1 MKILTTRKDH
11 FKVKP
16 DSIDNDFSECLEKE
30 KKLSE
35 EFKINIL
42 SEWHK
47 NVENVNKRLE
57 EVWKI

>member
-1 MKILTTRKDH
+1 MKILTTSE
-11 FKVKP
+11 KVKL
-16 DSIDNDFSECLEKE
+16 DSIDNDFSECLEK
-30 KKLSE
+30 KKELSE

>member
-11 FKVKP
+11 FKVKL

-30 KKLSE
+30 KELSE